1 MIFKNTHREKNPS
14 NETLALK
21 KGMYMD
27 IWVVATSK
35 KLSKKIKQLLVKLR
49 SL

>member
-1 MIFKNTHREKNPS
+1 MIFKNTHREKKTS

-21 KGMYMD
+21 KGIYMD
-27 IWVVATSK
+27 NWEVATSK

>member
-35 KLSKKIKQLLVKLR
+35 ELSKKKN
-49 SL
+49 SYW